1 VTDCGRKDCACSH
14 DTPCEFGW
22 INFTY
27 IDRSEVTLREGGTRV
42 IETEY
47 EGARPCPAC
56 FPEKAEIFAASKSN
70 RELQDNLKAGSV
82 FEKVKL
88 YEQQEAAKTRTL

>member
-1 VTDCGRKDCACSH
+1 M
-14 DTPCEFGW
+14 GW

-27 IDRSEVTLREGGTRV
+27 IDRREVTLREGGTRV

-47 EGARPCPAC
+47 EGARPCPEC

-70 RELQDNLKAGSV
+70 RELQDKLRNRSV
-82 FEKVKL
+82 FVKVKL
-88 YEQQEAAKTRTL
+88 YEESEEAKTRTL